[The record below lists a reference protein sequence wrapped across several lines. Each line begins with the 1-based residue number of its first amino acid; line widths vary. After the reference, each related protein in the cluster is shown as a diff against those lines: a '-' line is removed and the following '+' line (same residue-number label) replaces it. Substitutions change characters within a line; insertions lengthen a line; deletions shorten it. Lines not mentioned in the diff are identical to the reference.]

1 MIEVLNLYSMQIR
14 RNIGEEDRRFRSF
27 VAALISVLY
36 FTNTIDGLLGEI
48 LLALALVMIS
58 SSLTGY
64 SLLYLLFKYNS
75 IEEEEK
81 LF

>member
-1 MIEVLNLYSMQIR
+1 MQIR

-27 VAALISVLY
+27 LAAFISLFY

-48 LLALALVMIS
+48 LLALALVLIS

-64 SLLYLLFKYNS
+64 SLIYLLFRYNT